1 VFSQSKRGK
10 ILGKAA
16 HNRKTGAREPNGQL
30 SRKQQE
36 MRDRAFSEYDREERE
51 TMETGLAARERQFG
65 LPRVKAD
72 DKGRPVA
79 VSRDPMA
86 GSFIGRC
93 CINGE
98 LTLLQYDAA
107 MRWLSDWEAYSR
119 AIQAP
124 KSPGAVQINDAPKG
138 GYDGDYENVGKAL
151 GSIESY
157 DKAKRAVQEAQY
169 EASNGIGCRFALL
182 GVLWHLV
189 QQDMNRHDMLPELR
203 TALNVLVRHYK
214 LGAKV
219 REAA

>member
-1 VFSQSKRGK
+1 MAR
-10 ILGKAA
+10 KAK
-16 HNRKTGAREPNGQL
+16 NRQTGTKADGYAREANGQL
-30 SRKQQE
+30 SRKKAD
-36 MRDRAFSEYDREERE
+36 MINRAFSQYGAEERE
-51 TMETGLAARERQFG
+51 TLETGLAARERQFG
-65 LPRVKAD
+65 LSRVREGA
-72 DKGRPVA
+72 KGQPVA

-98 LTLLQYDAA
+98 LTVLQYDAA
-107 MRWLSDWEAYSR
+107 MRWLADWDAYSR

-138 GYDGDYENVGKAL
+138 GYDGDYENIAKTH

-157 DKAKRAVQEAQY
+157 DNAKRAVQEAQY

-182 GVLWHLV
+182 GTLWHLV
-189 QQDMNRHDMLPELR
+189 QQDMTRHDMVPDLR
-203 TALNVLVRHYK
+203 TALNVLARHYK
-214 LGAKV
+214 LGAQSKE